1 MRLKSS
7 VQREIPLNSFTNSPD
22 GSADPIPMDLLNI
35 ALRRWWVI
43 VLGMCL
49 GGMLGMGLHLLIL
62 PVYQTRAV
70 ISAGVDFA
78 RTGKL
83 TDVEED
89 YIIKK
94 VGDLIGS
101 DAVIEETI
109 ELAAAQGINLD
120 RQTFDEM
127 HFLQRS
133 FNNWLLVV
141 RAENPQQATVLANLW
156 ADAAWAALTESSL
169 HLIKLDSYETA
180 LNSQITC
187 RDLQLTSGLSSIC
200 VLGTT
205 SDIETQIDETASIMQ
220 TERLAAR
227 GLVSGTVFNLTE
239 YAAVPA
245 EPQILGSNTLVLA
258 GTLLGGLL
266 ACLFLFVRK

>member
-1 MRLKSS
+1 M
-7 VQREIPLNSFTNSPD
+7 NSFANSSRS
-22 GSADPIPMDLLNI
+22 SADPIPMDILQI

-49 GGMLGMGLHLLIL
+49 GGMLGMGLHLLIP

-120 RQTFDEM
+120 RRTFDEM

-133 FNNWLLVV
+133 FNDWLLVV
-141 RAENPQQATVLANLW
+141 RAEDPQQATVLANLW
-156 ADAAWAALTESSL
+156 ADAAWSALSEASL
-169 HLIKLDSYETA
+169 HLIKLDSYEKY
-180 LNSQITC
+180 LDSQITC
-187 RDLQLTSGLSSIC
+187 RDLQLTTGLRSIC
-200 VLGTT
+200 FLASVA
-205 SDIETQIDETASIMQ
+205 DINSQIDETVSIMQ

-227 GLVSGTVFNLTE
+227 GLVSGTVINLTE
-239 YAAVPA
+239 YATVPA
-245 EPQILGSNTLVLA
+245 APKILGRNTLTLA
-258 GTLLGGLL
+258 GALLGGLL